1 MAITIRNDKILI
13 KAILDND
20 CYLTEVL
27 GFEPQNIYMVKATD
41 DLLGTSDSKNQLKQQ
56 IFIFNAEPEST
67 INTAIHGIVYEID
80 VSVPVNLSATAD
92 EAIEQ
97 VIALLDEREICIL
110 HELELLDSPTV
121 LPSETSLYQVGV
133 RFVCYVSKYNKIKTK
148 I

>member
-20 CYLTEVL
+20 CYLTEGL

-56 IFIFNAEPEST
+56 IFIFNAESEST

-110 HELELLDSPTV
+110 HELELLDPPTV